1 MAVSKEHLL
10 DDMTFL
16 GNPVLE
22 FRGFTFAAQERP
34 LFPGIV

>member
-1 MAVSKEHLL
+1 MTFVSMAVSKEHLL

-22 FRGFTFAAQERP
+22 FRGFTFPA
-34 LFPGIV
+34 